1 MIFLPV
7 FITNDLP
14 HKHFVR
20 SGQNLISTYSVT
32 IEEMMFGV
40 QFIIHTI
47 DNKQLRV
54 NITQV
59 ITYVPIISL
68 YKKCYKNVFKY
79 QNTKAYTKDC

>member
-14 HKHFVR
+14 HKYFVR
-20 SGQNLISTYSVT
+20 NGQDLISTYSVT

-59 ITYVPIISL
+59 ITYVPII
-68 YKKCYKNVFKY
+68 
-79 QNTKAYTKDC
+79 